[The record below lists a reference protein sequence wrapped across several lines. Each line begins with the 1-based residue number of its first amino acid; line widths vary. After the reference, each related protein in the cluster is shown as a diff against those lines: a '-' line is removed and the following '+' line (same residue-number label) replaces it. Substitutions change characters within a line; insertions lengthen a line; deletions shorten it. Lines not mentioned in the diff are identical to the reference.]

1 MISNHAPVVSPRTL
15 RAGFTL
21 TEIVLTLGVISI
33 AFVGLL
39 GLLPAGLNASRQ
51 ATDSAVVGAI
61 LEDLHNRLQGQPL
74 KTGTAGF
81 SPAFFDDHGVYIDP
95 NASADQ
101 QTHRLYRAE
110 VKIGAWNVRPTN
122 TSALRPIT
130 ISLYWPVDSAGNPL
144 GKKNAQNIVEPKT
157 VVTYCATT
165 LTGSDWALIDPTFVP
180 KIEY

>member
-1 MISNHAPVVSPRTL
+1 MNRNDALLVSPRTT

-33 AFVGLL
+33 AFVGIL

-51 ATDSAVVGAI
+51 AANSTVVAAI

-74 KTGTAGF
+74 KTGVAGF
-81 SPAFFDDHGVYIDP
+81 SPAFFDDHGVFIAPDAP
-95 NASADQ
+95 PGQ
-101 QTHRLYRAE
+101 LTRRLYRAD
-110 VKIGAWNVRPTN
+110 VKIGAWNTRPAN

-130 ISLYWPVDSAGNPL
+130 ISLSWPVDSKSGTAL
-144 GKKNAQNIVEPKT
+144 GKDNPKT

-165 LTGSDWALIDPTFVP
+165 LTGSDWAVIDPSYIP

>member
-1 MISNHAPVVSPRTL
+1 MIPDHAPAVSPRTH

-21 TEIVLTLGVISI
+21 TEIVLSLAVISI

-39 GLLPAGLNASRQ
+39 GLLPAGLDASRQ
-51 ATDSAVVGAI
+51 ATDSAVVAAI

-81 SPAFFDDHGVYIDP
+81 SPAFFDDHGVFIDP
-95 NASADQ
+95 NASGEEQ
-101 QTHRLYRAE
+101 GRRLYRAE
-110 VKIGAWNVRPTN
+110 VKIGAWNSRPSN

-130 ISLYWPVDSAGNPL
+130 ISLSWPVDPKSGIAL
-144 GKKNAQNIVEPKT
+144 GKGNPKT

-165 LTGSDWALIDPTFVP
+165 LTGSDWAVIDPTFVP

>member
-1 MISNHAPVVSPRTL
+1 MTRDHAQSVSPGTS

-39 GLLPAGLNASRQ
+39 GLLPAGLDASRQ
-51 ATDSAVVGAI
+51 ATNSTVVAAI

-74 KTGTAGF
+74 KTGTANF
-81 SPAFFDDHGVYIDP
+81 SPAFFDDHGVFIP
-95 NASADQ
+95 TNAPPEVQA
-101 QTHRLYRAE
+101 RKLYRAE
-110 VKIGAWNVRPTN
+110 VKIGAWNARPTN
-122 TSALRPIT
+122 TSALRPVT
-130 ISLYWPVDSAGNPL
+130 IALSWPVDSQSGLPL
-144 GKKNAQNIVEPKT
+144 GKGNPKT

-165 LTGSDWALIDPTFVP
+165 LTGSDWAVIDPSFIP